1 MAIETIRCTVGG
13 WTITR
18 VTDFEGGVLQ
28 LICPQYDA
36 PHHRCRL
43 KDRVKEGGPL
53 AQLLERTREH
63 TLDSRSA
70 STVTSPSPP
79 LDMLETAL
87 TANF

>member
-28 LICPQYDA
+28 LICPEYDA
-36 PHHRCRL
+36 EHHRCRL
-43 KDRVKEGGPL
+43 KDWVKEGGPL

-70 STVTSPSPP
+70 DCHLAVSAS
-79 LDMLETAL
+79 
-87 TANF
+87 